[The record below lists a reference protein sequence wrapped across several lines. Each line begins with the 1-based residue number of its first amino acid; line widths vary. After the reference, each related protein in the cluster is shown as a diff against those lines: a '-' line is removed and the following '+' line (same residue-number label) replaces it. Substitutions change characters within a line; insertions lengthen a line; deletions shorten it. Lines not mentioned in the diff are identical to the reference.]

1 MTTELTVTKRPSFLP
16 AAASSSVMS
25 EFMNGL
31 QGGGGLDLPV
41 LSLRGKGFRL
51 RRDGQEVSL
60 KANMLDIILVGSR
73 ANNSR
78 RFYEGSY
85 VPGETK
91 APTCSSANGEVPDDN
106 AQEKQATACASCPRN
121 QWGSR
126 ITRSGSK
133 GKECDDYRR
142 VLVFIPS
149 KNILSPVVLDIPA
162 TSLRKSKGDH
172 GPELQLREY
181 LLAMARHG
189 IEPHQAVTTLSFTD
203 DEFPKLTFSF
213 ARWASES
220 EYEAV
225 EHTRGSEE
233 FKLALNFEEAEGPI
247 VPDVEEVE
255 ATPKKA
261 EPTPEP
267 EVEDEEEDEDE
278 DEVPEPA
285 PKKKPAAKK
294 PAPKPEPEPE
304 VEEADDDDLDALLAL
319 LD

>member
-16 AAASSSVMS
+16 AAASGSVMS

-31 QGGGGLDLPV
+31 QGGGFVLPV

-60 KANMLDIILVGSR
+60 KTSMLDVILVGSR

-78 RFYEGSY
+78 RFYEGTY
-85 VPGETK
+85 IPGETK
-91 APTCSSANGEVPDDN
+91 APTCSSADGQEPDDN
-106 AQEKQATACASCPRN
+106 AQEKQASTCAACPRN

-126 ITRSGSK
+126 ITRSGAK

-149 KNILSPVVLDIPA
+149 KNILTPVVLDIPA
-162 TSLRKSKGDH
+162 TSLRKSKDDH

-213 ARWASES
+213 ARWANED

-225 EHTRGSEE
+225 EETRGSEE

-247 VPDVEEVE
+247 VPDVEE
-255 ATPKKA
+255 AAPAPKKKA
-261 EPTPEP
+261 KPAPEP
-267 EVEDEEEDEDE
+267 VAEDEDEEEAA
-278 DEVPEPA
+278 PEPA

-294 PAPKPEPEPE
+294 AAPKPEPEAAE
-304 VEEADDDDLDALLAL
+304 VADDDDLDALLAL